1 MHCNSRKDERF
12 LKVRRKEK
20 YQAWDCESENRAAVE
35 KEQRVKSI
43 NDCEVNQRP
52 GGVVTAHAG
61 EEQTQGLTLLLLHS

>member
-1 MHCNSRKDERF
+1 MRGSSRLEGRRNIRPGT
-12 LKVRRKEK
+12 VRK
-20 YQAWDCESENRAAVE
+20 SENRAAVE

-61 EEQTQGLTLLLLHS
+61 EEQTQGLTLFLLHS

>member
-1 MHCNSRKDERF
+1 MRGSSRSEGRRNIRPGT
-12 LKVRRKEK
+12 VRK
-20 YQAWDCESENRAAVE
+20 SENRAAVE

>member
-1 MHCNSRKDERF
+1 MRGSSRSEGRRNIRPGT
-12 LKVRRKEK
+12 VRK
-20 YQAWDCESENRAAVE
+20 SENRAVVE
-35 KEQRVKSI
+35 KERRVKTI